1 MKMKKSSTSPKAD
14 TAPVVEEAEKQEVP
28 NIVVDNSNVPQDI
41 VTVSTETVNKAL
53 RVVSETFGL
62 DNNYSVSSFS
72 DKGSTVKIGL
82 SSTEFDLD
90 VVIKKPYECHVKN
103 FE

>member
-1 MKMKKSSTSPKAD
+1 MKMKKSNVASKAE
-14 TAPVVEEAEKQEVP
+14 TATVVEEPEKEVP
-28 NIVVDNSNVPQDI
+28 NIVVDNSDVTQDTA
-41 VTVSTETVNKAL
+41 TVSTETVNKAL

-62 DNNYSVSSFS
+62 GNNYSVSSFA

-82 SSTEFDLD
+82 SSTEFDID
-90 VVIKKPYECHVKN
+90 VVIKKPYDCHVKN